1 MSHAPSSSAWLSG
14 LETVTRLAAPLFLRH
29 ELARRVHARHPL
41 GEMVAFSARA
51 PDKETPNEDG
61 AALVPVGT
69 TALVLVVADGAGG
82 GPAGEE
88 AARIALTRLA
98 GALGEP
104 GRDLREAMLNG
115 IEAANGAILAG
126 GSGATT
132 TLAAVSLE
140 RDGHGLRLRPY
151 HVGDAQVLVCGQR
164 GRIRL
169 ATLSHAPV
177 AYGVEAGLL
186 DADEALIHDE
196 RHLVSNILGTR
207 DMRIELGA
215 PLRLAPRDTVVVAS
229 DGLFDN
235 LHLEE
240 VVEQVRKGPLLDA
253 AAALVAAT
261 ARRMAETAADSPGKP
276 DDLSFI
282 LFRPDKRQ

>member
-1 MSHAPSSSAWLSG
+1 MNAVLTDMAALCAAGDGGGLDAPVLLRREAARCLHRRHA
-14 LETVTRLAAPLFLRH
+14 
-29 ELARRVHARHPL
+29 L
-41 GEMVAFSARA
+41 GELVAFSARD
-51 PDKETPNEDG
+51 PDKDGPNEDG
-61 AALVPVGT
+61 LALLPVGEAAL
-69 TALVLVVADGAGG
+69 ALVVADGAGG

-88 AARIALTRLA
+88 AARIALSRLRT
-98 GALGEP
+98 ALAVP
-104 GRDLREAMLNG
+104 GVDLREAMLDG
-115 IEAANGAILAG
+115 IEAANADILAG

-140 RDGHGLRLRPY
+140 GGARGVRLRPY

-169 ATLSHAPV
+169 ETLAHAPV

-186 DADEALIHDE
+186 DAGEALVHEE
-196 RHLVSNILGTR
+196 RHLVSNILGSR
-207 DMRIELGA
+207 EMRIELGA
-215 PLRLAPRDTVVVAS
+215 PLRLAARDTVVVAS

-240 VVEQVRKGPLLDA
+240 VVEAVRKGPLPA
-253 AAALVAAT
+253 AAARLAAQ
-261 ARRMAETAADSPGKP
+261 ARARMAGTAADTPGKP

-282 LFRPDKRQ
+282 LFRPG